1 MDAIPR
7 KRPRTETET
16 DTTSGDVSRT
26 TAGKIDNLNIPV
38 SRFQGTNR
46 HELEIRL
53 TIALKRIERL
63 KGIIGN
69 A

>member
-7 KRPRTETET
+7 KRARTET
-16 DTTSGDVSRT
+16 TSEGVSGT
-26 TAGKIDNLNIPV
+26 NVGKIDNLNIPV

-63 KGIIGN
+63 KGIIEN
-69 A
+69 ASA

>member
-7 KRPRTETET
+7 KRPRTET
-16 DTTSGDVSRT
+16 TSGGVSGT
-26 TAGKIDNLNIPV
+26 NVGEIDNLNIPV